1 MKPPALVSHRLN
13 RLHDQLSRGL
23 RQLALVCCQ
32 LSLLVLPMLIAA
44 GSPAPALAG
53 PVEWH
58 EVPATQEGRQWW
70 DSGSLRRSRGGNV
83 SVLSRFQPSADDAGA
98 QPASDLYVMEIACGE
113 DLFRDTSINGLPQ
126 FGAEWQPAAG
136 DTLISS
142 VITEVCAAASNQLP

>member
-1 MKPPALVSHRLN
+1 MRQLRL
-13 RLHDQLSRGL
+13 LSRVG
-23 RQLALVCCQ
+23 RQ
-32 LSLLVLPMLIAA
+32 LSLLLLLVLIAA

-53 PVEWH
+53 PVEWR

-83 SVLSRFQPSADDAGA
+83 SVLSRFQPSSDDDSEARVV
-98 QPASDLYVMEIACGE
+98 SDLYVMEIACGE

-142 VITEVCAAASNQLP
+142 VIAEVCDAASTQLP